1 MQMQTHLHN
10 QINLKQYRIKQIF
23 IVKKTQRLT
32 IVLSIENFKFMTIDF
47 EIRTIHI
54 ETKNVIITT
63 TTNCYENHVKHIF
76 TIDENENKMSTKI
89 M

>member
-32 IVLSIENFKFMTIDF
+32 IVLSIENFEFMTIDF

-54 ETKNVIITT
+54 ETINVIIITIK
-63 TTNCYENHVKHIF
+63 NCYENHVKHIF
-76 TIDENENKMSTKI
+76 TIDKNKNKMSTKI
-89 M
+89 V